1 MISMTDLLL
10 EDLSSEMTE
19 MEVTEKQA
27 QEEYEQFMADA
38 AEKRIADSKSIT
50 DKNAVKADTEADLEA
65 ANSDHKTTVN
75 ELMANDKAT
84 MALHASCDWLM
95 KFYDVRKEARTGE
108 IASLKNAKAVRS
120 GANYS

>member
-1 MISMTDLLL
+1 MTDLLL

-50 DKNAVKADTEADLEA
+50 DKNVVLENSTECP
-65 ANSDHKTTVN
+65 T
-75 ELMANDKAT
+75 AT
-84 MALHASCDWLM
+84 IH
-95 KFYDVRKEARTGE
+95 GE
-108 IASLKNAKAVRS
+108 CS
-120 GANYS
+120 